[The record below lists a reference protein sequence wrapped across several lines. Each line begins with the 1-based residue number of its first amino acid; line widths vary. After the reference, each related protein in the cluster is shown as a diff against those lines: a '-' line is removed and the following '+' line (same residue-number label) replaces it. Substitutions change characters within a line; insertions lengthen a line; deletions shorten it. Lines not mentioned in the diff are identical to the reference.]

1 MGSKVIAV
9 DVGGTFIDVVSI
21 DRETGAVSVEKQPS
35 TPDRLAEELLTALGR
50 FPGPLAEIDR
60 FLHGSTVAINALV
73 QRTGAKV
80 GLITTRGFR
89 DVLELARGN
98 RPHIY
103 DWVWMPPE
111 PLVPRE
117 LRREVTERLGPRG
130 DEVAPLDL
138 AGLAREAD
146 ALVADGADAIAV
158 CFLHA
163 YANPK
168 HEREAA
174 EVIERRLP
182 GFPVTLSSDVAAEW
196 HEYERTST
204 AVINAYVQPS
214 TRTYLGSLRDRLDD
228 AGMTGVIGVMQSNG
242 GVMAAERAVELPVRT
257 LSSGPAGGVVG
268 VASLARRLGHPDAIC
283 TDVGGTTYDVAI
295 IEGGR
300 VQERTESEI
309 AGLPVLVPTVDVASI
324 GAGGGSIAWIDDLG
338 GLRVGPV
345 SAGARPGPAC
355 FGFGGEQPTVTD
367 CHLVL
372 GRLDPDR
379 FLGSRMHLDLGAAEQ
394 AISERVA
401 TPLGMRIE
409 DAAEGVLRIVETAM
423 ANAIHSMTV
432 ERGIDPRTFALYA
445 YGGAGGLF
453 AAATATELDIPTI
466 VVPREPA
473 TFSAWGILG
482 SEYREDVSTTR
493 VLRLD
498 DEAMRSAVAEL
509 GSLAGEVVDRLTA
522 LGFAGDRI
530 EVERR
535 ADLRFEG
542 QEHTV
547 TVDLDPEWGSGDAS
561 ALRAGFVARHRQLY
575 GHGDAEAAV
584 QLVTVR
590 CRGTVPREERQW
602 PGWVVTTDTGPRSR
616 RPVFYREAGG
626 ALPTAIYD
634 RDSLAV
640 DQPIVGPAIIEEW
653 TSTTLVPPGWTA
665 RTGSSGDLMLTRT
678 DVS

>member
-1 MGSKVIAV
+1 MGSKIIAV

-35 TPDRLAEELLTALGR
+35 TPDRLAEELLTALER
-50 FPGPLAEIDR
+50 LPGTLAEIDR

-73 QRTGAKV
+73 QREGAKV

-146 ALVADGADAIAV
+146 ALVAAGADAIAV

-214 TRTYLGSLRDRLDD
+214 TRTYLGSLRDRLDG
-228 AGMTGVIGVMQSNG
+228 AGMRGAIGVMQSNG

-268 VASLARRLGHPDAIC
+268 VATLARRLGHPDAIC

-309 AGLPVLVPTVDVASI
+309 AGLPVLAPTVDVASI

-355 FGFGGEQPTVTD
+355 FGFGGVEPTVTD

-379 FLGSRMHLDLGAAEQ
+379 FLGSRMHLDLDAAEQ

-493 VLRLD
+493 VLQSRRRSDAERCRRARFAGRGGRGSAHGSRVRRRSGRGRTPRGSPLRGTGAHGDGRPRPGVGVGRRLR
-498 DEAMRSAVAEL
+498 APSRVRRSPPP
-509 GSLAGEVVDRLTA
+509 A
-522 LGFAGDRI
+522 LRPRRPRGCRPAGDRPLSR
-530 EVERR
+530 EGPGRGTPVAGMGRHDRTRRRDPDDRCSTERR
-535 ADLRFEG
+535 AEPYRRRS
-542 QEHTV
+542 TIA
-547 TVDLDPEWGSGDAS
+547 TRSPWISRSS
-561 ALRAGFVARHRQLY
+561 A
-575 GHGDAEAAV
+575 
-584 QLVTVR
+584 
-590 CRGTVPREERQW
+590 PRSSRS
-602 PGWVVTTDTGPRSR
+602 GPRPRSSLPGGR
-616 RPVFYREAGG
+616 RARDRA
-626 ALPTAIYD
+626 AI
-634 RDSLAV
+634 
-640 DQPIVGPAIIEEW
+640 
-653 TSTTLVPPGWTA
+653 
-665 RTGSSGDLMLTRT
+665 
-678 DVS
+678 

>member
-21 DRETGAVSVEKQPS
+21 DRETGEVSVEKQPS
-35 TPDRLAEELLTALGR
+35 TPDRLADELSTALER
-50 FPGPLAEIDR
+50 LPGTSSEIER
-60 FLHGSTVAINALV
+60 FLHGSTVAINALL
-73 QRTGAKV
+73 QRKGAKV

-98 RPHIY
+98 RPFIY
-103 DWVWMPPE
+103 DWVWVPPE

-130 DEVAPLDL
+130 EEIAPLDI
-138 AGLAREAD
+138 AGLAREVD
-146 ALVADGADAIAV
+146 ALVAEGAEAIAV

-174 EVIERRLP
+174 EAIARRHPHLS
-182 GFPVTLSSDVAAEW
+182 VTLSSSIAAEW

-204 AVINAYVQPS
+204 AVINSYVQPLFE
-214 TRTYLGSLRDRLDD
+214 TYLGSLRERLGA
-228 AGMTGVIGVMQSNG
+228 AGMEGAIGVMQSNG
-242 GVMAAERAVELPVRT
+242 GVMAAERALELPVRT
-257 LSSGPAGGVVG
+257 LSSGPAGGVIG
-268 VASLARRLGHPDAIC
+268 VAALARRLGHPDTIC

-295 IEGGR
+295 VEDGR
-300 VQERTESEI
+300 VQERTETEI
-309 AGLPVLVPTVDVASI
+309 GGLPVLAPTVDVTSI
-324 GAGGGSIAWIDDLG
+324 GAGGGSIAWIDELG
-338 GLRVGPV
+338 ALRVGPS

-355 FGFGGEQPTVTD
+355 FGFGGEEPTVTD

-372 GRLDPDR
+372 GRLDPGR
-379 FLGSRMHLDLGAAEQ
+379 FLGSRMRLDGDAAER
-394 AISERVA
+394 AIADRVA
-401 TPLGMRIE
+401 TPLEMRIE
-409 DAAEGVLRIVETAM
+409 EAAEGVLRIVETSM

-432 ERGIDPRTFALYA
+432 ERGIDPRAFVLYA
-445 YGGAGGLF
+445 YGGGGGLF
-453 AAATATELDIPTI
+453 AAATAAELDIDTI

-473 TFSAWGILG
+473 NFSAWGILA

-498 DEAMRSAVAEL
+498 DEAMRSSVAEL
-509 GSLAGEVVDRLTA
+509 GSLGAEVVERLKD
-522 LGFAGDRI
+522 LGFARDRV

-547 TVDLDPEWGSGDAS
+547 TIDLDAGWGSGDAA
-561 ALRAGFVARHRQLY
+561 ALRAAFVARHRRLY
-575 GHGDAEAAV
+575 GHGDPEAV
-584 QLVTVR
+584 VELVTVR
-590 CRGTVPREERQW
+590 CRGVVPSEEPRW
-602 PGWVVTTDTGPRSR
+602 PPWAVTSDASARTE
-616 RPVFYREAGG
+616 RPVFFREAG
-626 ALPTAIYD
+626 AMVPTAIYD

-640 DQPIVGPAIIEEW
+640 DQPVSGPAIVEEW

-665 RTGSSGDLMLTRT
+665 RTEELGNLVLART
-678 DVS
+678 DPS

>member
-21 DRETGAVSVEKQPS
+21 DRETGEVSVEKQPS
-35 TPDRLAEELLTALGR
+35 TPDRLAEELLTAIGR
-50 FPGPLAEIDR
+50 LPGTLAEIDR

-73 QRTGAKV
+73 QRKGAKV
-80 GLITTRGFR
+80 GLITTQGFR

-138 AGLAREAD
+138 AGLAREVD
-146 ALVADGADAIAV
+146 ALVADGVEAIAV
-158 CFLHA
+158 CFLHS

-182 GFPVTLSSDVAAEW
+182 GFPVTLSSDIAAEW

-214 TRTYLGSLRDRLDD
+214 ARTYLGSLRDRLDD
-228 AGMTGVIGVMQSNG
+228 AGMSGPIGVMQSNG
-242 GVMAAERAVELPVRT
+242 GVMAADRAVELPVRT
-257 LSSGPAGGVVG
+257 LSSGPAGGVIG
-268 VASLARRLGHPDAIC
+268 VATLARHLGHHDAIC

-300 VQERTESEI
+300 VQGRTESEI
-309 AGLPVLVPTVDVASI
+309 AGLPVLGPTVDVTSI

-338 GLRVGPV
+338 GLRVGPG

-355 FGFGGEQPTVTD
+355 FGFGGEEPTVTD
-367 CHLVL
+367 CHLLL

-379 FLGSRMHLDLGAAEQ
+379 FLGSRMHLDVGAAER
-394 AISERVA
+394 AIAERVA
-401 TPLGMRIE
+401 TPLGMAIE

-432 ERGIDPRTFALYA
+432 ERGIDPRSFALYA

-509 GSLAGEVVDRLTA
+509 GSLAGEVVERLMA
-522 LGFAGDRI
+522 LGFDGDRV

-547 TVDLDPEWGSGDAS
+547 TVDLDPGWGSGDAA
-561 ALRAGFVARHRQLY
+561 ALRAAFVARHRQLY
-575 GHGDAEAAV
+575 GHGDPEAVV

-590 CRGTVPREERQW
+590 CRGTVPREEPQW
-602 PGWVVTTDTGPRSR
+602 PGWAVTTDTAPRSER
-616 RPVFYREAGG
+616 QVFYREAGG
-626 ALPTAIYD
+626 AVPTSIYD

-640 DQPIVGPAIIEEW
+640 DQLIVGPAIIEEW
-653 TSTTLVPPGWTA
+653 TSTSLVPPGWTA
-665 RTGSSGDLMLTRT
+665 RTDPIGSLVLSRT
-678 DVS
+678 DVA

>member
-1 MGSKVIAV
+1 MGSKVVAV

-35 TPDRLAEELLTALGR
+35 TPGQLAEELLTALGR
-50 FPGPLAEIDR
+50 LPGPLAEIDR

-138 AGLAREAD
+138 ASLAREAD

-174 EVIERRLP
+174 EEIERRLP
-182 GFPVTLSSDVAAEW
+182 GFPVTLSSEVAAEW

-228 AGMTGVIGVMQSNG
+228 AGMKGVIGVMQSNG

-309 AGLPVLVPTVDVASI
+309 AGLPVLAPTVDVASI

-355 FGFGGEQPTVTD
+355 FGFGGDEPTVTD

-394 AISERVA
+394 AIFERIA
-401 TPLGMRIE
+401 TPLGMRTE

-522 LGFAGDRI
+522 LGFAGERV

-547 TVDLDPEWGSGDAS
+547 TVDLDPGWGSGDAS

-575 GHGDAEAAV
+575 GHGDPEAAV

-590 CRGTVPREERQW
+590 CRGTVPGEERQW
-602 PGWVVTTDTGPRSR
+602 PGWVVTTDTTPRSR
-616 RPVFYREAGG
+616 RPVFYREGGG

-665 RTGSSGDLMLTRT
+665 LTGSSGDLMLTRT